1 MLWFRWLELFIVFI
15 LSPLLF
21 FLMVSDIDT
30 WLMPMLFSVGGICLY
45 LLLRDNQFKRFRLWN
60 TDNFRAHLLQ
70 SLKLFIP
77 CAGLTT
83 LIIYLIAPDL
93 LFNLPTQ
100 HLELWLLTL
109 IIYPIVSVLPQEVIF
124 RTYFFHRYK
133 RIIPSK
139 THRWLLSSLSFGL
152 AHIVYGNWIAV
163 ALSAAAGAVFGYR
176 YMQTRSTLL
185 VVVEHT
191 LWGSFMFTIGLG
203 AFFLTT
209 AV

>member
-1 MLWFRWLELFIVFI
+1 MVLLRWLELFFVFI
-15 LSPLLF
+15 LSPFLF

-30 WLMPMLFSVGGICLY
+30 WLMPMLFSVGGICFC
-45 LLLRDNQFKRFRLWN
+45 LLLKDNQFKRFRLWN
-60 TDNFRAHLLQ
+60 TENFSQHLKQ

-77 CAGLTT
+77 CAGITT
-83 LIIYLIAPDL
+83 VLVYLFAPDL
-93 LFNLPTQ
+93 LFNLPSN

-133 RIIPSK
+133 GIIPSK
-139 THRWLLSSLSFGL
+139 NHRWLLSSLSFGM
-152 AHIVYGNWIAV
+152 AHLVYGNWIAV
-163 ALSAAAGAVFGYR
+163 ALSGIAGAVFGYR

-191 LWGSFMFTIGLG
+191 MWGSFVFTIGLG

-209 AV
+209 TI